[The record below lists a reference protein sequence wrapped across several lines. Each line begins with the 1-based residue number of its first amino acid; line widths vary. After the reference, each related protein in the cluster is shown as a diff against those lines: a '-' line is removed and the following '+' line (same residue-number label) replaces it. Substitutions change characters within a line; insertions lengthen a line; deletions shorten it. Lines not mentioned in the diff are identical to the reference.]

1 MSQASA
7 TAHYASPNG
16 TQAFSQDLPPLTA
29 GNVEEKTTYLNTL
42 RSKNTEL
49 QGEINAFLTQKM
61 EEDVKITE
69 GGKGQSGGKKSRK
82 EEREEE
88 MYGEE
93 DPEADG

>member
-1 MSQASA
+1 MSA
-7 TAHYASPNG
+7 TAYYTSPNG
-16 TQAFSQDLPPLTA
+16 EKSFAQDLPALSV
-29 GNVEEKTTYLNTL
+29 GNVEEKTTYLSAL

-49 QGEINAFLTQKM
+49 QADINAFLTEKM
-61 EEDVKITE
+61 EEDSKGAQ
-69 GGKGQSGGKKSRK
+69 GGPGQGGRKKSKK

>member
-1 MSQASA
+1 M
-7 TAHYASPNG
+7 
-16 TQAFSQDLPPLTA
+16 TA
-29 GNVEEKTTYLNTL
+29 GNVEEKTAYLNAL

-49 QGEINAFLTQKM
+49 QTEINTFLTQKM
-61 EEDVKITE
+61 EEDATTAE
-69 GGKGQSGGKKSRK
+69 GGKGQSGGKKSKK